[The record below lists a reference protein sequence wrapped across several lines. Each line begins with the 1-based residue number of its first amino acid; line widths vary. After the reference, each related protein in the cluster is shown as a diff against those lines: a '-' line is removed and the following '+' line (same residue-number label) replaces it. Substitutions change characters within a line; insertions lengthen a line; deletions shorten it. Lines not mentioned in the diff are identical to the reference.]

1 MRRILGRLAAPRTTQ
16 TFARASARG
25 PARLLLLCGAVLAL
39 ALALPGL
46 ASAAEPQELTSF
58 TCSVA
63 TPCSGKKAADGTTA
77 DETTLNAKWLA
88 VDESTGDLYLVD
100 ETDDAID
107 KFSAGGTFLSQLRV
121 PAGEGGTFSWSGEN
135 GIAVD
140 NSGGSRQGWVYAESE
155 AGWVYAF
162 NGAGTFQWKTNEGV
176 SDVCG
181 VAVDGAGNPWY
192 SDYDNGLQELTP
204 AGHVAGSPVVGEIP
218 LEGPCALAFDSEG
231 NAIVQSFNGS
241 AGKYSIATG
250 GTRLATYA
258 TGFGGEGL
266 AFDAATRE
274 VYEVNEAKGLFQ
286 FAPSGGTPTANFATS
301 QHPVRATVDDHA
313 RLLYVSSEGK
323 VRVYDNL
330 PVPVLPLT
338 VALGGTGQGTVQ
350 CKTTGSF
357 AACASYE
364 EGAALTLKATA
375 AAGQVFAGWLNGC
388 TPISGHP
395 TECTLTMAQ
404 GSAVTAVFLKEGT
417 RGTAGPQGSP
427 GAGGPQGATGAQG
440 AAGPKGDAGAK
451 GDTGAQGPQGP
462 AGPAGKVT
470 CVVKKKGAKNV
481 KVTCTVKQGAT
492 AQSLLRWRLT
502 RGSRTI
508 AHGTSVGGLHLEF
521 AHLQPGRYRL
531 RVAGRPGA
539 TPIVVG

>member
-16 TFARASARG
+16 TFARAIARR

-140 NSGGSRQGWVYAESE
+140 NSGGPHDGWVYAESE

-162 NGAGTFQWKTNEGV
+162 NGGGTFQWKSNEGI

-181 VAVDGAGNPWY
+181 VGVDNAGNPWY
-192 SDYDNGLQELTP
+192 GDFNNGLQKLTP
-204 AGHVAGSPVVGEIP
+204 DGHLAGSPVVGEIEHGCP
-218 LEGPCALAFDSEG
+218 LAFDSEG
-231 NAIVQSFNGS
+231 NVVVGEF
-241 AGKYSIATG
+241 G
-250 GTRLATYA
+250 GQNKKFSLAEGQQGNLLTSYLS
-258 TGFGGEGL
+258 GVLGEGL
-266 AFDAATRE
+266 ALDTATND
-274 VYEVNEAKGLFQ
+274 VYTLNENKGVFQ
-286 FAPSGGTPTANFATS
+286 FAPSGTLTANFATT
-301 QHPVRATVDDHA
+301 QNPKKAAVDA
-313 RLLYVSSEGK
+313 QSRLLYLSSEGK

-357 AACASYE
+357 APCTSYE

-375 AAGQVFAGWLNGC
+375 TAGQVFAGWLNGC
-388 TPISGHP
+388 TPVSGHP
-395 TECTLTMAQ
+395 TECSLTMAQ

-417 RGTAGPQGSP
+417 QGTAGPQGSP

-462 AGPAGKVT
+462 VGPAAKVT

-502 RGSRTI
+502 RGRRTI
-508 AHGTSVGGLHLEF
+508 AHGTSAGGLHLEF
-521 AHLQPGRYRL
+521 AHLQPGRYCL
-531 RVAGRPGA
+531 RVAGRPGS